1 MRATLVDL
9 CKHHVYY
16 ETKRSLMREPVSM
29 SSTMKSQEQQL
40 NRSRDERCET
50 TPNVDRRE
58 FLSLAAGGALAL
70 SATHFESAKAAEKSS
85 SAQSVSASALTDAF
99 ANPPMNAG

>member
-1 MRATLVDL
+1 MHATLLDL

-29 SSTMKSQEQQL
+29 SSAITSPEQEL
-40 NRSRDERCET
+40 NRSHDERCET

-58 FLSLAAGGALAL
+58 FLSLAAGGAFAL
-70 SATHFESAKAAEKSS
+70 SATHFESAKASEKNAY
-85 SAQSVSASALTDAF
+85 AQPASASTLTNAF
-99 ANPPMNAG
+99 ANPPIN